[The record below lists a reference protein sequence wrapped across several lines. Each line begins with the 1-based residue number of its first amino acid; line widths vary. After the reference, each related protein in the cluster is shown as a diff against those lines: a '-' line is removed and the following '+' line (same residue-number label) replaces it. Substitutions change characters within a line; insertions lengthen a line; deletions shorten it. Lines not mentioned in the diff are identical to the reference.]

1 MEKVGLIHID
11 IHHVIPA
18 QRLLCDIILNGFD
31 PVIHKKLFAVH
42 GPRKS
47 PDTVIHCY
55 DIRIK
60 GTDQIVQGGQWGN
73 LAAGSQRRYRHG
85 TWQGRSPDGIP
96 DKWTVT
102 WLLSKWATFVSPTT
116 GTMEP
121 SRSTASRTPPA
132 AHNPAGKC

>member
-73 LAAGSQRRYRHG
+73 LAAGSHVDIDTERGKAGLRMVFRISVDRHMAL
-85 TWQGRSPDGIP
+85 I
-96 DKWTVT
+96 
-102 WLLSKWATFVSPTT
+102 
-116 GTMEP
+116 
-121 SRSTASRTPPA
+121 
-132 AHNPAGKC
+132 